1 MGKIKCIYKLKNM
14 KKLFL
19 LIIPFLIFCSMIVSP
34 TQNPWSIRIGKKEIL
49 DFQKNKLGDTITL
62 QKSKLKDTD
71 TLYAERNLLG
81 FTATNSVVV
90 LSVKNDQ
97 EMIIKDARNTS
108 NTVIFAAQIPVK
120 DLLASPEF
128 VKGKFV
134 TIYLTIIS
142 KQEKLR
148 ETALMGVIKLK

>member
-1 MGKIKCIYKLKNM
+1 M

-19 LIIPFLIFCSMIVSP
+19 LIISSLIFCSMMVP

-49 DFQKNKLGDTITL
+49 GFQKNKMGDTITL
-62 QKSKLKDTD
+62 QKNKLKDTD

-97 EMIIKDARNTS
+97 DAVIKDARNTT
-108 NTVIFAAQIPVK
+108 NTVVFAAQIPVK

-148 ETALMGVIKLK
+148 ETVLMGVIKLK